1 MIQLDMFE
9 EIGEIEELKMQMS
22 AIKES
27 SDKVRRGIFVR
38 HNELSRMYLELM
50 RRMDMIERGICNGKE
65 S

>member
-1 MIQLDMFE
+1 MFE